1 MASVEGPL
9 EQLLGALDLDSEV
22 VSFLAECLLELGTS
36 ASTDEV
42 AEVLAPFADE
52 LEMSDEDAVA
62 LAEDVVATLVAPR
75 TTGGSTGAPR
85 TLQPAPEPALE
96 RTTEPQPEPAA
107 RTNQQPADDPNKSPF
122 AHESLPYGGDWNA
135 AMAAQDRAAVRQ
147 ILEYRDRVAAE
158 ATAKIAREER
168 AAQLAQQ
175 QAAQE
180 PREERRVDP
189 ADGNAYTRQ
198 EFIDVYGGTAE
209 WDATGRPPEPEPE
222 LKGLSGNAKPFS
234 MSAAAAAPVFE
245 FGARENA
252 WGPVL
257 GQQPQQSRQWGSAG
271 VPGPPA
277 GKPPNRHQWETQQ
290 QQQQQQQQWP
300 LPQQQQQ
307 QRQQQPGPGVAP
319 AQLDFATKLKLGK
332 LQEAYPLRTI
342 YICM

>member
-9 EQLLGALDLDSEV
+9 EQLLGALDLDTEV
-22 VSFLAECLLELGTS
+22 VSYLAECLLELGTS

-158 ATAKIAREER
+158 ATAKTAREER

-257 GQQPQQSRQWGSAG
+257 GQQPQQPRQWGSAG

-277 GKPPNRHQWETQQ
+277 GKPPNRHQWDTQ

-300 LPQQQQQ
+300 LPQQQEQ
-307 QRQQQPGPGVAP
+307 QRQQQPGLGVAP